1 MRRIYGKDKTFA
13 EGDHPLA
20 SQASRNYHS
29 RRGGFGVGI
38 YELASRIGELK
49 ALGHKITS
57 TKGTS
62 VNRFGTVHFNI
73 YKLEA

>member
-1 MRRIYGKDKTFA
+1 MEKTKLSQKDIILWHLQHYETITRA
-13 EGDHPLA
+13 QAA
-20 SQASRNYHS
+20 SEY
-29 RRGGFGVGI
+29 GI

-62 VNRFGTVHFNI
+62 VNRFGKVHFNI
-73 YKLEA
+73 YKLED